1 MCQVACWEW
10 CECRPPL
17 CGGSLCWDCTRWPDV
32 SLLCGRPWPPLA
44 PSLLCP
50 PCLPPR
56 PWTSWSL
63 PFFTLPLLPLLSPF
77 WIFFLSLSVL
87 LSSFP
92 CFPAAALVPCSFS
105 VACLVLA
112 HGCSAWVFFFLAV
125 AACPGFAPFCL
136 ASASTWW
143 SPSALSPSLVLPC
156 FSWSLSAPPPASCR
170 QCWRPP
176 SRSQSSCGWSSCWP
190 CLRYWCFMFKHSI
203 LDYSLLIDLFLDDS
217 LLGGSVLYGP
227 GVLLVLLSL
236 WISCLSFSLR
246 ALS

>member
-1 MCQVACWEW
+1 MWS
-10 CECRPPL
+10 
-17 CGGSLCWDCTRWPDV
+17 SLAASC
-32 SLLCGRPWPPLA
+32 SF
-44 PSLLCP
+44 PSLSPLSSSP
-50 PCLPPR
+50 
-56 PWTSWSL
+56 SL
-63 PFFTLPLLPLLSPF
+63 DLLESAFLYAPFVAVVVSFLDLLLVFVCAAFLLPVLPGGGFGALLILSSVPGLSPR
-77 WIFFLSLSVL
+77 L
-87 LSSFP
+87 LR
-92 CFPAAALVPCSFS
+92 LGV
-105 VACLVLA
+105 
-112 HGCSAWVFFFLAV
+112 FFLAV
-125 AACPGFAPFCL
+125 AACPGFAPFGL